1 MKQSLKSRMPELT
14 GMMPFADYVK
24 EADGGLRFMGYC
36 DRNFPRKEFDKEY
49 DGVSDVSLLIGPEGD
64 FSPTEVAAVVEAGF
78 IPVTFG
84 NTRLRTETAALYAL
98 CATHSAIN
106 RLHQ

>member
-1 MKQSLKSRMPELT
+1 MADCGSWVTAT
-14 GMMPFADYVK
+14 GT
-24 EADGGLRFMGYC
+24 
-36 DRNFPRKEFDKEY
+36 FPQKNSTAKEY

-64 FSPTEVAAVVEAGF
+64 FSDRSEAAVVEAGF

-84 NTRLRTETAALYAL
+84 NTRLRTETVALYAL